1 MIKKQMIIT
10 GSNSIIETNLFLVGD
25 GSNLSNLEKY
35 SSNFFGSNVKKLS
48 KNYKKESERK
58 KDEEFAACLGALH
71 VIKDGWE
78 TEAIPES
85 INKITKK

>member
-1 MIKKQMIIT
+1 
-10 GSNSIIETNLFLVGD
+10 
-25 GSNLSNLEKY
+25 
-35 SSNFFGSNVKKLS
+35 LS

-85 INKITKK
+85 INKNNQKVSFFDKIFGIKL

>member
-1 MIKKQMIIT
+1 MGSSYAKGHMVTIKKTI
-10 GSNSIIETNLFLVGD
+10 
-25 GSNLSNLEKY
+25 
-35 SSNFFGSNVKKLS
+35 KK
-48 KNYKKESERK
+48 KSERK

-85 INKITKK
+85 IDKNNQKVCFFC